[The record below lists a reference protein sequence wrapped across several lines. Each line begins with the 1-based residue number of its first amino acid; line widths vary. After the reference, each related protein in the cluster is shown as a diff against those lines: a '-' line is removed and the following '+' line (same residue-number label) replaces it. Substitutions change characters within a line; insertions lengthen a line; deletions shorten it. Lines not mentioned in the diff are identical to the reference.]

1 MINLVLLIY
10 IDDKDLIYQL
20 CVSGFTPQLRC
31 GDNLPYLSSVFFP
44 GTWPKWP
51 QHLSPWSELVSLGSC
66 QDASMILVDGHQS
79 LQIRFICGPLCKP
92 DVSTQT
98 SVEFEP
104 WFGIT
109 GLWAYI
115 QLDVCTRPFN
125 LELKVCSG
133 RVCSCSASSP
143 PLLLCGPQ

>member
-1 MINLVLLIY
+1 MINLVLPTLMIKIWFISY
-10 IDDKDLIYQL
+10 VSPDSRRSSGVTTIHLIYQA
-20 CVSGFTPQLRC
+20 C
-31 GDNLPYLSSVFFP
+31 FFP

-66 QDASMILVDGHQS
+66 EDASVILVDGHQS

-92 DVSTQT
+92 DISTQT

-104 WFGIT
+104 WCGIT